1 MGAAAPARRAPAR
14 APARPAP
21 ARGPATRRAP
31 KRAGAAAARRPRAK
45 AAPAR
50 RRTHPITPP
59 GGHLIPLAVG
69 RTAVAVRGLPDSGLV
84 MRMTSGRAWIGVLS
98 VLLAGIVALNVV
110 SLSIGA
116 SSSKIAQ
123 ETQALQQENSA
134 LRARLAVRLSNSRIL
149 QTASSL
155 GMVNPDGRDV
165 SYRTASPDQA
175 RLAAARL
182 GDGFGAGSTSYAS
195 TTAAPATTTT
205 SVAAPTT
212 TAAPTSTTTTTAS
225 TAPAPTPTATQ
236 PAPTATAAAPAPA
249 ATVAP
254 STGSAGGVA
263 TG

>member
-1 MGAAAPARRAPAR
+1 MGVAAPARRAPAR
-14 APARPAP
+14 APARKAP
-21 ARGPATRRAP
+21 ARGPATRRTP
-31 KRAGAAAARRPRAK
+31 KRAAAAAARRPRAK

-123 ETQALQQENSA
+123 ETQALEQENSA
-134 LRARLAVRLSNSRIL
+134 LRARLAMRLSNARIL

-155 GMVNPDGRDV
+155 GMVHPDGRDV
-165 SYRTASPDQA
+165 SYRTVSPDQA

-182 GDGFGAGSTSYAS
+182 GDGFGAGSSSYAS
-195 TTAAPATTTT
+195 TTAAAPATTTT

-212 TAAPTSTTTTTAS
+212 TSAPTTTTAAS

-236 PAPTATAAAPAPA
+236 PAPTATAAPPAPA

>member
-14 APARPAP
+14 AP
-21 ARGPATRRAP
+21 TRRAP
-31 KRAGAAAARRPRAK
+31 KRAAAAAGRPRAK

-50 RRTHPITPP
+50 RRAHPTTPP

-123 ETQALQQENSA
+123 ETQTLQQENSA

-155 GMVNPDGRDV
+155 GMVSPDGRDV
-165 SYRTASPDQA
+165 CYRTASPDQA
-175 RLAAARL
+175 KLAAARL
-182 GDGFGAGSTSYAS
+182 GDGFGAGSSSYAS
-195 TTAAPATTTT
+195 TTAAAPATTPT
-205 SVAAPTT
+205 SAPSSTT
-212 TAAPTSTTTTTAS
+212 TPTPTTTAS
-225 TAPAPTPTATQ
+225 TAPAPAPTTTQ
-236 PAPTATAAAPAPA
+236 PASTAPAASPAPA